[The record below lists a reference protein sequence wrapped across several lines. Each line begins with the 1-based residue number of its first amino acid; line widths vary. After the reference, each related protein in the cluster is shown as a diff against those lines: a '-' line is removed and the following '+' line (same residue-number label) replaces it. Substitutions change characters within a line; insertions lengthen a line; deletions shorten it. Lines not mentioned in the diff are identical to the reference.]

1 MPRDVGA
8 VPKTYMGKERVNCCK
23 VFSHLHMWTTVHM
36 HACIHGGRGIRE
48 GGMREKQVSIRKD
61 FLKNNNN
68 KISFCFVGVYK
79 YPENTIVSWIA
90 LFSYRI
96 QSIIA
101 LK

>member
-1 MPRDVGA
+1 MLQGVLSPAYVDYG
-8 VPKTYMGKERVNCCK
+8 TY
-23 VFSHLHMWTTVHM
+23 
-36 HACIHGGRGIRE
+36 ACMYTWWAGGRIRE